1 MTQYPHDEFDDV
13 PEDGPRQGAHRGL
26 RPTVRVGA
34 RELAAIVLAGVL
46 TLGVGVFA
54 FLNAPADAGTTP
66 AATTPTATTPTATT
80 PRPSPPAASP
90 ATP

>member
-13 PEDGPRQGAHRGL
+13 PEDGARQGAHRGL

-66 AATTPTATTPTATT
+66 AATTPTATTP
-80 PRPSPPAASP
+80 RPSPPAASP

>member
-13 PEDGPRQGAHRGL
+13 PEDGPRQGAHRGV

-34 RELAAIVLAGVL
+34 RELTAIVLAGVL

-54 FLNAPADAGTTP
+54 FLNAPGEAAP
-66 AATTPTATTPTATT
+66 APGATSTG
-80 PRPSPPAASP
+80 S
-90 ATP
+90 

>member
-46 TLGVGVFA
+46 TLGVGVFS
-54 FLNAPADAGTTP
+54 FLNAPADPAPAPAGTSAGP
-66 AATTPTATTPTATT
+66 
-80 PRPSPPAASP
+80 
-90 ATP
+90 